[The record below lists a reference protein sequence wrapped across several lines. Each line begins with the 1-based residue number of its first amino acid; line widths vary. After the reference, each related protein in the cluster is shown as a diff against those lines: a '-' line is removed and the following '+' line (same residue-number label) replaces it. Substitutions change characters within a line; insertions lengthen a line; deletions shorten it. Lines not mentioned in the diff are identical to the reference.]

1 MMQWVS
7 LRQAQEEAAGTIAVK
22 QHWYLTE
29 DKTRVVE
36 EGHPDGRWLWA
47 SPGTVV
53 KLSDALR
60 LGAVQVQPEPEKSTI
75 EKLVEDGMDPEKVA
89 KAVKEKPVDLDEEL
103 PEADEKPA
111 EEPKAAKQAPN
122 KAAKKAPNKGATA
135 EDTKDA

>member
-1 MMQWVS
+1 MSMQWVT
-7 LRQAQEEAAGTIAVK
+7 LRQAQEEAAGTITVK

-60 LGAVQVQPEPEKSTI
+60 LGAVKVEQEPESPVDDA
-75 EKLVEDGMDPEKVA
+75 ESLHEVEDA
-89 KAVKEKPVDLDEEL
+89 
-103 PEADEKPA
+103 EAAADTEQADDK
-111 EEPKAAKQAPN
+111 PKARKQAAN
-122 KAAKKAPNKGATA
+122 KAKPKG
-135 EDTKDA
+135 EDK